1 MATLRK
7 RIFQNISEAN
17 TGALPTNRYTIQH
30 SHALYENNTNNKQV
44 THAARYE
51 MVTEKVLIKPGLK
64 MVDIVDEQTHTP
76 TKPRLVKPARTLW
89 KKGHGSLERVDEETG
104 DIMHL
109 AYEPAVYETPKIK
122 TNPKRKQTRAVKI
135 PPQYQLIRMRRPIPV
150 KEKIRSPLIPR
161 KTQQKQNTTQEVSAY
176 REYKVIC
183 RLQKALKNT
192 GQYTH
197 KIDGIFGRATNMALS
212 ASQRLANLPTGKLDR
227 KTLQHL
233 GI

>member
-17 TGALPTNRYTIQH
+17 TGALPANRYTIQH
-30 SHALYENNTNNKQV
+30 SHAIYENDKSKKQL
-44 THAARYE
+44 TQAARYE

-64 MVDIVDEQTHTP
+64 MIDMADEQIRTTA
-76 TKPRLVKPARTLW
+76 KPRLIKPARTVW

-109 AYEPAVYETPKIK
+109 AYEPAVYETPMIK
-122 TNPKRKQTRAVKI
+122 PNQKRKQTRAVKI

-161 KTQQKQNTTQEVSAY
+161 KTQQKQNTRQEVSAY

-192 GQYTH
+192 GHYTH

-212 ASQRLANLPTGKLDR
+212 ASQRLANIPTGKLDQ